1 MKTSEGHSTVSHS
14 TSQVHLTIFRQD
26 MLTLLKIE
34 GDSVLGLAH
43 SGGVGNFVMRKDTN
57 SKTIN
62 LTFLDS
68 QQNN

>member
-1 MKTSEGHSTVSHS
+1 MKTSEGHSTVFHS

-34 GDSVLGLAH
+34 GDSVLGLVH
-43 SGGVGNFVMRKDTN
+43 SSGVGNFVTGKDN
-57 SKTIN
+57 SSKTIN
-62 LTFLDS
+62 LAFLNS